1 MPGFDAPGHR
11 LGSATGHHMPNS
23 TAIMSSSEL
32 PPPSFLYI
40 TCQIGAERAVKGE
53 LARQWPEFRFA
64 YSRPGFLTFKLPPEH
79 GLADDFNLRSVFA
92 RSYGFSLGKTQA
104 ASEAERVRE
113 MAGLAG
119 PRRFDKLH
127 VFQRDT
133 AAPGDRG
140 FEPGISSAAQA
151 AELAIRQAWPAD
163 APPLPA
169 GPPLARAGQLVLD
182 CVLVEPDQWWMGFH
196 AASGWA
202 SRRPGGFSRLKLPD
216 DVVSRAYL
224 KMEESLRWSRLPIRA
239 ADVAAELGCSP
250 GGSCQALLSHGLK
263 VIGVDPAEVHDRVL
277 ANPNFQHIRKRS
289 ADVRR
294 GEFRAVKWLFADM
307 NVAPQFT
314 LDAVEAIATSRRV
327 QLRGL
332 LLTLKLL
339 DWELAGEIPDYLA
352 RIRGW
357 EFPYVRARQ
366 LQHNRQEICVVA
378 LRRKPNPTTRRAGN

>member
-1 MPGFDAPGHR
+1 MVIHER
-11 LGSATGHHMPNS
+11 LFPRLEQSGY
-23 TAIMSSSEL
+23 
-32 PPPSFLYI
+32 LYI

-53 LARQWPEFRFA
+53 LARQWPTFRFA

-104 ASEAERVRE
+104 ASEAERVGE
-113 MAGLAG
+113 MARLAG
-119 PRRFDKLH
+119 PRCYDKLH

-133 AAPGDRG
+133 AAAGDRG
-140 FEPGISSAAQA
+140 FEPGISSAAGA
-151 AELAIRQAWPAD
+151 AELAIRQAWPAE
-163 APPLPA
+163 APSLPA

-182 CVLVEPDQWWMGFH
+182 CVLVEPDQWWVGFH
-196 AASGWA
+196 RTSGWA

-224 KMEESLRWSRLPIRA
+224 KMEESLRWSRIPIRA
-239 ADVAAELGCSP
+239 ADIAAELGCSP
-250 GGSCQALLSHGLK
+250 GGSCQALLAHGLK
-263 VIGVDPAEVHDRVL
+263 VIGVDPAEVHDSVL

-307 NVAPQFT
+307 NVAPQYT
-314 LDAVEAIATSRRV
+314 LDAVEAITSSRRV

-339 DWELAGEIPDYLA
+339 DWELAGEMPDYLA

-357 EFPYVRARQ
+357 GFRYVRARQ

-378 LRRKPNPTTRRAGN
+378 LRQKPNPTTRRVRPS